1 LLMTLFDVERMV
13 VFFNFSTLTSSLS
26 LMKIP
31 HFFFYNCQQRV
42 FVLRVECTF
51 FNGVDKEEESF
62 VIVVVVVVVRFLIL
76 LL

>member
-1 LLMTLFDVERMV
+1 MTLFDVERMV

-62 VIVVVVVVVRFLIL
+62 VVVVVFVVVRFLIL

>member
-1 LLMTLFDVERMV
+1 MNARKYFIT
-13 VFFNFSTLTSSLS
+13 NFSSHFFSLS
-26 LMKIP
+26 DVKIP
-31 HFFFYNCQQRV
+31 HFFLYNCQQRV

-62 VIVVVVVVVRFLIL
+62 VIVVVVVVRFLIL

>member
-1 LLMTLFDVERMV
+1 MNARKYFITNFYSH
-13 VFFNFSTLTSSLS
+13 FFSLS
-26 LMKIP
+26 DVKIP

-62 VIVVVVVVVRFLIL
+62 VIVVVVVVRF
-76 LL
+76 

>member
-1 LLMTLFDVERMV
+1 MNARKYFELKFLLSLF
-13 VFFNFSTLTSSLS
+13 SLS
-26 LMKIP
+26 DVKIP

-62 VIVVVVVVVRFLIL
+62 VIVVVVVVRFLIL

>member
-1 LLMTLFDVERMV
+1 MTLFDVERMV

-62 VIVVVVVVVRFLIL
+62 VIVVVVVVRFLIL

>member
-1 LLMTLFDVERMV
+1 MTRFDERMV
-13 VFFNFSTLTSSLS
+13 YFITNFYSDFFSLS
-26 LMKIP
+26 DVKNP

-62 VIVVVVVVVRFLIL
+62 VIVVVVVVRFLIL